1 MSVVTDKNPNPRWPS
16 VFEVAPYCDPVE
28 TGTQARRIR
37 RPWLALL
44 FIGLASMVAQGFG
57 RFTFPVLLTA
67 IDRELLGSYT
77 LAGFL
82 SNVPLVAYLL
92 GTGVTSYLSTR
103 TDPSD
108 LIKIGVT
115 LSAIG
120 LGSMAVSPNS
130 GTLALALF
138 VAGFGAALVWV
149 PAPGIAASMV
159 GPAQGGLA
167 IGLVGSGIG
176 TGVMLAGP
184 LTSAVRTA
192 TGNEFAWRPVY
203 GVQAAVGVFVL
214 LGLLVVL
221 SRRGDTTE
229 TEKVPISVLTTVP
242 NWRLITLS
250 FVIFGITY
258 SLFFYFLPAQLVA
271 SGWSGDTARLMFAL
285 LGLASIFGGVVF
297 GRISDHFSR
306 RTTMG
311 LGFVLMATAPLLTLT
326 NNGAVVTVGVFAFG
340 LCIAGVPTTIG
351 AMLADALDSR
361 SFVTAF
367 GTITFAFGLAQLL
380 GPPFAGWV
388 GERTGSFQIPF
399 VVASVAALFGA
410 LVSIQ
415 MKNSRSTSNSPSN
428 FG

>member
-1 MSVVTDKNPNPRWPS
+1 MLRDEREHSRRPAVFAVTPNNTPDESAIGAERTR
-16 VFEVAPYCDPVE
+16 A
-28 TGTQARRIR
+28 A

-77 LAGFL
+77 LAGLL
-82 SNVPLVAYLL
+82 SNVPLLAYLL
-92 GTGVTSYLSTR
+92 GTGLTSYLSTR
-103 TDPSD
+103 SDPSD
-108 LIKIGVT
+108 LMKIGGT
-115 LSAIG
+115 LSALG
-120 LGSMAVSPNS
+120 LGSMAISPNA

-138 VAGFGAALVWV
+138 LAGFGAALVWV
-149 PAPGIAASMV
+149 PAPGIAAAMV
-159 GPAQGGLA
+159 GPTQGGLA

-184 LTSAVRTA
+184 LTSAVRAA

-203 GVQAAVGVFVL
+203 ALQASFGVLVL
-214 LGLLVVL
+214 IGLLTVL
-221 SRRGDTTE
+221 RRSNNTTG

-242 NWRLITLS
+242 NWRSITLA

-297 GRISDHFSR
+297 GRISDHLSR
-306 RTTMG
+306 QTTMG
-311 LGFVLMATAPLLTLT
+311 FGFILMATAPVLTLF
-326 NNGAVVTVGVFAFG
+326 NNGFLVIIGVFAFG

-351 AMLADALDSR
+351 AMLADALEGR
-361 SFVTAF
+361 AFVAAF
-367 GTITFAFGLAQLL
+367 GTITFAFGVAQLI

-388 GERTGSFQIPF
+388 GDRTGSFQIPF
-399 VVASVAALFGA
+399 IVASIAALVGA
-410 LVSIQ
+410 SLTVR
-415 MKNSRSTSNSPSN
+415 MKVPSDASNP
-428 FG
+428 

>member
-1 MSVVTDKNPNPRWPS
+1 MLRDERKRSRRPTVFAVTPNNTQS
-16 VFEVAPYCDPVE
+16 E
-28 TGTQARRIR
+28 TSIGEEKTKTKL
-37 RPWLALL
+37 PWLALL

-82 SNVPLVAYLL
+82 SNVPLLAYLI
-92 GTGVTSYLSTR
+92 GTGITSLLSTR

-108 LIKIGVT
+108 LMKIGVT
-115 LSAIG
+115 LSALG
-120 LGSMAVSPNS
+120 LGSMAISPNA

-138 VAGFGAALVWV
+138 LAGFGAALVWV
-149 PAPGIAASMV
+149 PAPGIAAAMV
-159 GPAQGGLA
+159 GPTHGGLA

-203 GVQAAVGVFVL
+203 GLQASFGVLVL
-214 LGLLVVL
+214 IGLLMVL
-221 SRRGDTTE
+221 HRGKNSTG

-242 NWRLITLS
+242 NWRSITLA

-258 SLFFYFLPAQLVA
+258 SLFFYFLPTQLVA
-271 SGWSGDTARLMFAL
+271 SGWSGETARLMFAL

-297 GRISDHFSR
+297 GRISDHLSR

-311 LGFVLMATAPLLTLT
+311 FGFVLMAIAPVLTLFD
-326 NNGAVVTVGVFAFG
+326 NGLLVIIGVFAFG

-351 AMLADALDSR
+351 AMLADALDGR

-367 GTITFAFGLAQLL
+367 GTITFAFGVAQLA

-399 VVASVAALFGA
+399 IVASVAALLGA
-410 LVSIQ
+410 LMTIR
-415 MKNSRSTSNSPSN
+415 MKVPSDASNP
-428 FG
+428 

>member
-1 MSVVTDKNPNPRWPS
+1 
-16 VFEVAPYCDPVE
+16 
-28 TGTQARRIR
+28 
-37 RPWLALL
+37 
-44 FIGLASMVAQGFG
+44 MVAQGFG

-82 SNVPLVAYLL
+82 SNVPLVAYLI

-115 LSAIG
+115 LSALG
-120 LGSMAVSPNS
+120 LGSMAVSPNA
-130 GTLALALF
+130 GTLAIALF

-184 LTSAVRTA
+184 LTSAVRAT

-203 GVQAAVGVFVL
+203 GLQAAVGVCVL
-214 LGLLVVL
+214 FGLLVVL
-221 SRRGDTTE
+221 SRSDNSTE

-242 NWRLITLS
+242 NWRPITLS

-326 NNGAVVTVGVFAFG
+326 NNGLIVIIGVFAFG

-351 AMLADALDSR
+351 AMLADALDGR

-367 GTITFAFGLAQLL
+367 GTITFAFGVAQLL

-388 GERTGSFQIPF
+388 GDQTGSFQIPF
-399 VVASVAALFGA
+399 IVASGAALFGA
-410 LVSIQ
+410 LVSVK
-415 MKNSRSTSNSPSN
+415 MKNSHDASNAPSNSELAALLVRPQSDSSKT
-428 FG
+428 

>member
-1 MSVVTDKNPNPRWPS
+1 MGFSDERKNLRWPS
-16 VFEVAPYCDPVE
+16 VFEITPRDARPDAGIGMAGM
-28 TGTQARRIR
+28 TARRS
-37 RPWLALL
+37 WLPLL

-67 IDRELLGSYT
+67 IDSELLGSYT

-82 SNVPLVAYLL
+82 SNVPLVAYLI
-92 GTGVTSYLSTR
+92 GTGFTSVLSTR

-108 LIKIGVT
+108 LMKIGVA
-115 LSAIG
+115 LSALG
-120 LGSMAVSPNS
+120 LGSMSVSPNAW
-130 GTLALALF
+130 TLAVALF
-138 VAGFGAALVWV
+138 LAGFGAALVWV

-159 GPAQGGLA
+159 GPTQGGLA

-184 LTSAVRTA
+184 LTTAVRAT
-192 TGNEFAWRPVY
+192 TGNDDAWRPVY
-203 GVQAAVGVFVL
+203 GLQAVFGVCVFV
-214 LGLLVVL
+214 GLLLVL
-221 SRRGDTTE
+221 RRGQDLGE
-229 TEKVPISVLTTVP
+229 SEKVPVSVLTTVP
-242 NWRLITLS
+242 KWRAITLA
-250 FVIFGITY
+250 FVVFGVTY

-271 SGWSGDTARLMFAL
+271 SGWSGGTARLMFAL

-297 GRISDHFSR
+297 GRLSDHFSR

-311 LGFVLMATAPLLTLT
+311 FGFVVMAAAPLLTLAD
-326 NNGAVVTVGVFAFG
+326 NGVVVVVGVFAFG

-351 AMLADALDSR
+351 AMLADSLDGR

-367 GTITFAFGLAQLL
+367 GTVTFAFGIAQLF

-399 VVASVAALFGA
+399 IVASGVALLGA
-410 LVSIQ
+410 LLSVQ
-415 MKNSRSTSNSPSN
+415 MKTPRDASNL
-428 FG
+428 